1 MVDIRLTD
9 ITTGTV
15 DGTGVFDKLMS
26 AVKEHINEEY
36 ENGRIKGPEYA
47 QVYLGALQGVLS
59 QSIEYV
65 LREKLTE
72 AQAEGLKKEAE
83 LKEYELL
90 NIKPKELELLEKDLL
105 LKEKALLLQEEQVK
119 LTYVERVIKDKEAAA
134 LGMDK
139 VVGVANAP
147 ATTESVYTPKY
158 KAV

>member
-1 MVDIRLTD
+1 MVDIQLTD

-15 DGTGVFDKLMS
+15 EGTGVFDKLMK
-26 AVKEHINEEY
+26 AVKEHIKEEY
-36 ENGRIKGPEYA
+36 ENGRIKGPDYA
-47 QVYLGALQGVLS
+47 QVYLGALQGVLG
-59 QSIEYV
+59 QSVEYV

-72 AQAEGLKKEAE
+72 AQADGLKKEAE

-139 VVGVANAP
+139 VVKVANTA
-147 ATTESVYTPKY
+147 ATTEAVYTPKY
-158 KAV
+158 KEA